1 MMADF
6 IIAGA
11 KAKFGQPEVNLGI
24 SPGMGGSQRLTR
36 AIGKAKAMEMCLT
49 GRMMGAEEAECA
61 GLVAR
66 VVEPEALLD
75 EALKV
80 ADTIASKSLVATT
93 QIKEQINQAYEMTLS
108 QGLLFERRTF
118 HSLFSSNDQK
128 EGMAA
133 FTEKREANFTNS

>member
-1 MMADF
+1 
-6 IIAGA
+6 
-11 KAKFGQPEVNLGI
+11 
-24 SPGMGGSQRLTR
+24 
-36 AIGKAKAMEMCLT
+36 MCLT

-66 VVEPEALLD
+66 VVEPDALLD

>member
-1 MMADF
+1 MRRSGRPRRR
-6 IIAGA
+6 AG
-11 KAKFGQPEVNLGI
+11 G
-24 SPGMGGSQRLTR
+24 
-36 AIGKAKAMEMCLT
+36 
-49 GRMMGAEEAECA
+49 
-61 GLVAR
+61 
-66 VVEPEALLD
+66 D